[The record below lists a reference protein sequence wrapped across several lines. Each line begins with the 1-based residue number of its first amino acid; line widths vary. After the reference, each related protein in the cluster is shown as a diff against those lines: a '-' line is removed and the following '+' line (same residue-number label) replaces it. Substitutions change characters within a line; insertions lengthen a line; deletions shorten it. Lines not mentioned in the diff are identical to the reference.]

1 VDRIDFR
8 TFLNMTG
15 NQNLEDFLCGWQDI
29 QPIPKAIATR
39 LAHLVRIHMA
49 IGGLLPVVDTWIESH
64 DFSAVDAALDTQIA
78 RIADICAEKLHLESK
93 RSLELCRHVPK
104 HMARENTHF
113 HNSRQKGAAEGL
125 SIDPLILQLLEDQV
139 LVMVRRVERP
149 QDPIDSYIYQSQYKY
164 YFSDTGVFRRL
175 AGLPASSVDS
185 ESPSLSRFRG
195 ILTESYILQSLRQIC
210 GDAVWY
216 WKSGN
221 RAEVDFVI
229 QHGKSIVPVEVKTAR
244 NVKSHSL
251 ALYRQLYAPEIA
263 LRFSLLNLKSDD
275 DLLNIPIYMAGHTPR
290 LIQLATTTG
299 AHRTFATPR

>member
-1 VDRIDFR
+1 MDLIDFR
-8 TFLNMTG
+8 TFLSMTG
-15 NQNLEDFLCGWQDI
+15 NQNLEDFLCDWQDI

-49 IGGLLPVVDTWIESH
+49 IGGLLPVIDTWIESH
-64 DFSAVDAALDTQIA
+64 DFSAVDSALDAQIA
-78 RIADICAEKLHLESK
+78 RIADICAENLHLESK
-93 RSLELCRHVPK
+93 KCLELYRHVPK
-104 HMARENTHF
+104 LMARENTHF
-113 HNSRQKGAAEGL
+113 HNSRQKGTTEGL
-125 SIDPLILQLLEDQV
+125 SIEPLILQLLQEQV
-139 LVMVRRVERP
+139 LLMVRRVERP
-149 QDPIDSYIYQSQYKY
+149 QDPIDSYIYKSEYKY
-164 YFSDTGVFRRL
+164 YFSDTGVFRRM

-185 ESPSLSRFRG
+185 GSPSLSRFRG
-195 ILTESYILQSLRQIC
+195 ILTESYILQSLKQLY
-210 GDAVWY
+210 GEDVWY

-229 QHGKSIVPVEVKTAR
+229 RNGETIVPVEVKTAR

-290 LIQLATTTG
+290 LIQVSSMTG
-299 AHRTFATPR
+299 THRTFSVPL

>member
-1 VDRIDFR
+1 VNCIDFR
-8 TFLNMTG
+8 TFLSMTG
-15 NQNLEDFLCGWQDI
+15 NQNLEDFLCDWQDI
-29 QPIPKAIATR
+29 QPIPKAMATR
-39 LAHLVRIHMA
+39 LAHLVRMHMA
-49 IGGLLPVVDTWIESH
+49 IGGLRPVIDTWIESH
-64 DFSAVDAALDTQIA
+64 DFSAVDSAIDAQIA
-78 RIADICAEKLHLESK
+78 RIADTCAEKLHMESK
-93 RSLELCRHVPK
+93 KCLELCRHVPK
-104 HMARENTHF
+104 HMARENTYF
-113 HNSRQKGAAEGL
+113 HNSRQKEAAEGL
-125 SIDPLILQLLEDQV
+125 SIEPLILQLLQERV

-164 YFSDTGVFRRL
+164 YFSDTGIFRRL

-195 ILTESYILQSLRQIC
+195 ILTESYILRSLKRIS

-229 QHGKSIVPVEVKTAR
+229 RIGETIVPVEVKTAR

-263 LRFSLLNLKSDD
+263 LRFSLLNLKRDD
-275 DLLNIPIYMAGHTPR
+275 DLLNIPIYLAGHTPR
-290 LIQLATTTG
+290 LLRLTTTRET
-299 AHRTFATPR
+299 HRTCAVPL